1 MIYIKG
7 MLYMKKELDKLIV
20 YKSNNMNDLKLNKKF
35 EFPFNKDMFKLLK
48 EENHLRQ
55 EYYYLKSGKDYAF
68 FSLYENKMNIFTFG
82 KFELFMNLKVIG
94 YPCSLSNCG
103 YVTNNEDF
111 MFNYIKSIKGAKLV
125 LNVENKCSYNNYTVG
140 ETLPTC
146 MFNVK
151 YKNMSE
157 YISSLR
163 ASYRRRIL
171 NAIKKCCDISISNDG
186 DIYDLYLN
194 TYNKSNYKLEK
205 LERGFFEKIDASKLV
220 FIKDNKPV
228 GFVLLKKNKSKLIF
242 MLCGMDYS
250 IDTSD
255 LYYYML
261 YKIIEYAILNK
272 CDYID
277 FGQTSEETKLKFGCY
292 LEKRYFYV
300 HHSNKI
306 LNKVASLIKGLLE
319 YNYSFPDYK
328 VFKE

>member
-20 YKSNNMNDLKLNKKF
+20 YKSNNINELKLNKKF

-55 EYYYLKSGKDYAF
+55 EYYYLKRGKDYAF

-103 YVTNNEDF
+103 YVTNNEEF

-151 YKNMSE
+151 YNNMSE

>member
-1 MIYIKG
+1 
-7 MLYMKKELDKLIV
+7 MKKELDKLIV
-20 YKSNNMNDLKLNKKF
+20 YKSNNINELKLNKKF

-103 YVTNNEDF
+103 YVTNNEEF